1 MRATIETQAKEHSER
16 SKQQLGEHERE
27 LRSQMKAEGIR
38 ESDVKHLQEM
48 IGSKDAEIEELQKKI
63 EMLKENHLNELAQ
76 KERQVEEARGQL

>member
-1 MRATIETQAKEHSER
+1 M
-16 SKQQLGEHERE
+16 SKQQLSEHERE
-27 LRSQMKAEGIR
+27 LRSQVKAEGIR

-76 KERQVEEARGQL
+76 KERQVEEGREQL

>member
-1 MRATIETQAKEHSER
+1 
-16 SKQQLGEHERE
+16 
-27 LRSQMKAEGIR
+27 MKAEGIR

-76 KERQVEEARGQL
+76 KERQVEEGREQL